1 VRRILTL
8 ISALHICFF
17 SIAGT
22 IVKIR
27 PEPDWIYNNAIDANR
42 NPASKEVSNGY
53 YYDLMDRQVN
63 LVNQTVYQHYIRHII
78 NESGVQDASEV
89 SVSYS
94 PQFQQVIFHSI
105 TIIRDGKSINRL
117 LNSSIKI
124 SDEESEASEYIYNGT
139 RRAYI
144 ILKDVQ
150 KGDQIEVSYS
160 VTGFNPVFNNLYSGE
175 FYFYSSTPVLNYFLS
190 FLTKPETKTN
200 FKLFNHASAPVE
212 IVYGSYKLY
221 QWKNPFLER
230 RTTGSNIPGW
240 YTNSPYVTVSEFSN
254 WAEVADWGIKIFH
267 NYQYPLP
274 EKLLQKMDVWRKESA
289 GDQDMFANLALRF
302 VQDQVRYLGLEI
314 GNYTHQPHS
323 PEYVFDHRFGDCK
336 DKALLLTTILN
347 HEKITAFV
355 ALANTEERDHLS
367 EAGPS
372 PIAFNHAIVAIRR
385 SDGYLFVDPTISFQ
399 RGELI
404 NSFIPAYGW
413 ALVIKPGE
421 SALSSI
427 EPGTLHYTSVV
438 EDLRVS
444 FEDTSYL
451 GVITNYKGGA
461 ADDIRNSLSKSST
474 QELSEDFQKYYGKLF
489 ESIITDSSLN
499 FSDDSLKNVVRINE
513 SYKIPALW
521 HKNDD
526 GKMSMEVYAKL
537 VSLRFPDP
545 SDNKEGDPV
554 SLEYPFTQDYT
565 MRVEMPE
572 DWPLEMTELH
582 IKNNSYQFDFT
593 PISNRNHLVF
603 KYYFKTFRDHIPA
616 MEVSKYKSDYKEIL
630 KCLSLWFTRGDSLAP
645 AMRNKNYE
653 PDHNIN
659 WMAAWLSFFSGVL
672 FTMLFH
678 YLNKKSKIQDER
690 LDTSLPLRGV
700 VILLGITLIIRF
712 SLQGYS
718 FVNENYFSLT
728 TWNKLGTVGGSTLHI
743 LYMTEM
749 LLAIFSMAGLLSL
762 IYWFFKKRDIFPRMF
777 IFYTVIFLSAQLI
790 MLVIYQ
796 NLHIQADLTA
806 AKKVLMTQFTRMTIY
821 AVIWISFVLKSE
833 NVKQTFIY
841 PHDA

>member
-1 VRRILTL
+1 VCI
-8 ISALHICFF
+8 ACN
-17 SIAGT
+17 AGT
-22 IVKIR
+22 MVKIKA
-27 PEPDWIYNNAIDANR
+27 EPDWIYPSAADAGR
-42 NPASKEVSNGY
+42 NPEAKDVSNGF

-63 LVNQTVYQHYIRHII
+63 LVNQTVYQHFIRHII

-89 SVSYS
+89 SVSFA
-94 PQFQQVIFHSI
+94 PQFQQVTFHRI
-105 TIIRDGKSINRL
+105 LIIRDGKSINRL

-124 SDEESEASEYIYNGT
+124 SDEESEASDYIYNGT

-160 VTGFNPVFNNLYSGE
+160 VTGFNPVFNGLYSGE
-175 FYFYSSTPVLNYFLS
+175 YYFYSSTPILNYYLS
-190 FLTKPETKTN
+190 FLTKPEAKPN
-200 FKLFNHASAPVE
+200 FKLFNHASAPAE
-212 IVYGSYKLY
+212 LVYGSFKLY

-230 RTTGSNIPGW
+230 RSTGSNTPSW
-240 YTNSPYVTVSEFSN
+240 YTNSPYVSVSEFSN

-267 NYQYPLP
+267 DYQYPLP
-274 EKLLQKMDVWRKESA
+274 EKLLLKMNDWRKESA

-302 VQDQVRYLGLEI
+302 VQNQIRYLGLEI

-355 ALANTEERDHLS
+355 ALANTDEREHLS

-372 PIAFNHAIVAIRR
+372 PTAFNHAIVAIER
-385 SDGYLFVDPTISFQ
+385 SNGFVFVDPTISLQ

-404 NSFIPAYGW
+404 NSFIPAYSW

-421 SALSSI
+421 SVLSAI
-427 EPGTLHYTSVV
+427 EPGFLHYTSVV

-451 GVITNYKGGA
+451 GVTTYYKGGA
-461 ADDIRNSLSKSST
+461 ADDIRSSLSKSSL
-474 QELSEDFQKYYGKLF
+474 QELNEGFLKYYGKLF
-489 ESIITDSSLN
+489 ESILTDSNLN
-499 FSDDSLKNVVRINE
+499 ISDDSLKNIIQINE

-521 HKNDD
+521 QKNDD
-526 GKMSMEVYAKL
+526 GKMGMNLYAKL
-537 VSLRFPDP
+537 MSVKFPDP
-545 SDNKEGDPV
+545 SDNKGADPI
-554 SLEYPFTQDYT
+554 SLDYPFTQEYT

-593 PISNRNHLVF
+593 PVANRNHLVF
-603 KYYFKTFRDHIPA
+603 KYYIKTFRDHIPA
-616 MEVSKYKSDYKEIL
+616 PEVSRYKTDYKEIL
-630 KCLSLWFTRGDSLAP
+630 KCLSLWFTRVDTVAP
-645 AMRNKNYE
+645 AIRNKNYQPE
-653 PDHNIN
+653 YNIN
-659 WMAAWLSFFSGVL
+659 WMAVWISFFSGVL
-672 FTMLFH
+672 LTMLFH
-678 YLNKKSKIQDER
+678 YLNKKSKIQEER
-690 LDTSLPLRGV
+690 MDTSLPLRGV

-718 FVNENYFSLT
+718 FVNENYFSLA
-728 TWNKLGTVGGSTLHI
+728 TWNRLGTVGGSTLHA

-762 IYWFFKKRDIFPRMF
+762 MYWFFKKRDIFPRMF
-777 IFYTVIFLSAQLI
+777 IYYTVIFLSAPLI
-790 MLVIYQ
+790 LLIIYQ
-796 NLHIQADLTA
+796 NLPIQADLTA
-806 AKKVLMTQFTRMTIY
+806 AKKILMTQFTRMAVY